1 MEKKL
6 IRMRK
11 IIDCF
16 TFYNE
21 FEMLTYRL
29 NVLNDLVDYF
39 ILVEANQTFTGCKK
53 LLFFNENKHLYEKF
67 KDKIIHIVV
76 DLPFNDETIDTT
88 KGDQWTNEKY
98 QRNCISNGFNQIN
111 LTDSDLIIISDVD
124 EIPDPERLNKIK
136 IDDIEIDIRRFEQDF
151 YYYNLESKR
160 QEKWYHSKI
169 LSYKKYKE
177 LNTTC
182 ENIRF
187 MPCDTILKGGWHLS
201 YFGDTNFIKNKL
213 INFSHQ
219 EYNSKKYTDIEIIQN
234 KIDHCVDLFG
244 RPNSDMIKI
253 NIKNNDYLPPMYDS
267 FLKSFY
273 KNDSRA
279 QCKNDCIT
287 IGFHSNQLCE
297 RGTEVAMYDY
307 AYYNQEI
314 YNNKSVIFY
323 CKHNPNN
330 DANVIKKFENQFKCY
345 GYDQFLDIEQI
356 VKDEKLDYFY
366 NCKSGSK
373 NDNQLIKSCP
383 NLIHAVFTVE
393 PHGEKY
399 ATISKQLSE
408 KYNNIVDFIPYM
420 VNLPKCEE
428 NMRLNLNIPNDAIVI
443 GRYGGYHQFDI
454 QVAHNAIKHIL
465 DMDEHIYFIFAN
477 TNVFYK
483 HPRIL
488 YLDRI
493 IDLENK
499 VKFINTCDAMIH
511 ARSDGETFGLAVG
524 EFSSCN
530 KPIITCKSHMDNSH
544 IDILGEKG
552 IIYTSEESLIEIFKN
567 IKTII
572 NSRTDWNAYTEYSP
586 EKVMEKFYDVFDIPV
601 VKI

>member
-1 MEKKL
+1 
-6 IRMRK
+6 
-11 IIDCF
+11 
-16 TFYNE
+16 
-21 FEMLTYRL
+21 
-29 NVLNDLVDYF
+29 
-39 ILVEANQTFTGCKK
+39 
-53 LLFFNENKHLYEKF
+53 
-67 KDKIIHIVV
+67 
-76 DLPFNDETIDTT
+76 
-88 KGDQWTNEKY
+88 
-98 QRNCISNGFNQIN
+98 
-111 LTDSDLIIISDVD
+111 
-124 EIPDPERLNKIK
+124 
-136 IDDIEIDIRRFEQDF
+136 
-151 YYYNLESKR
+151 
-160 QEKWYHSKI
+160 
-169 LSYKKYKE
+169 
-177 LNTTC
+177 
-182 ENIRF
+182 
-187 MPCDTILKGGWHLS
+187 
-201 YFGDTNFIKNKL
+201 
-213 INFSHQ
+213 
-219 EYNSKKYTDIEIIQN
+219 
-234 KIDHCVDLFG
+234 
-244 RPNSDMIKI
+244 
-253 NIKNNDYLPPMYDS
+253 
-267 FLKSFY
+267 
-273 KNDSRA
+273 
-279 QCKNDCIT
+279 
-287 IGFHSNQLCE
+287 
-297 RGTEVAMYDY
+297 
-307 AYYNQEI
+307 
-314 YNNKSVIFY
+314 
-323 CKHNPNN
+323 
-330 DANVIKKFENQFKCY
+330 
-345 GYDQFLDIEQI
+345 
-356 VKDEKLDYFY
+356 
-366 NCKSGSK
+366 
-373 NDNQLIKSCP
+373 
-383 NLIHAVFTVE
+383 
-393 PHGEKY
+393 
-399 ATISKQLSE
+399 
-408 KYNNIVDFIPYM
+408 M